1 MIIGYASHTLTKE
14 VFPMMRD
21 TKEALAH
28 AKNRIGPQCS
38 YWVDKV
44 QGRGSKI
51 NIRHKV
57 TGDVIVWRNC
67 RSQWNPETLENS
79 LSHNANMLI
88 MPSSKDLKVAVKER
102 DKSLSDLAVYM
113 ADMQKA
119 INEKSDLEKVEDLIS
134 SMEDSLR
141 ELYRSVNTVNDIEEV
156 LNGKR

>member
-1 MIIGYASHTLTKE
+1 MIKDS
-14 VFPMMRD
+14 
-21 TKEALAH
+21 KEALAH
-28 AKNRIGPQCS
+28 AKKRIGPQCS
-38 YWVDKV
+38 YRVDRV

-51 NIRHKV
+51 NVRHKV
-57 TGDVIVWRNC
+57 TGDEIVWRNC
-67 RSQWNPETLENS
+67 RSQWNPESLEDT
-79 LSHNANMLI
+79 LSHNAGMLI
-88 MPSSKDLKVAVKER
+88 RPTSKDLKVAVQER

-141 ELYRSVNTVNDIEEV
+141 DLYRSVNTVNDIEEV